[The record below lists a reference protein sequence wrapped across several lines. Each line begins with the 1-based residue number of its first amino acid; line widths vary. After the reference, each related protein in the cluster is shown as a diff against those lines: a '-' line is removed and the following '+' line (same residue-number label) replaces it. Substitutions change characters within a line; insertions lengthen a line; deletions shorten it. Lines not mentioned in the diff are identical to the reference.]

1 MDSNDRDFD
10 CNRENK
16 AESSDMLYN
25 DRSHEYSL
33 PAAPGHI
40 EVPMSTCN
48 TSTNPTF
55 SAKPRHMAEL
65 RDAILAYPSIEE
77 VRRRDIA
84 SALRCL
90 AKGLHRPLDM
100 ISTDPAQLRGL
111 LANTTPAMAGFKSG
125 RWNNIRS
132 LTQQALAHVG
142 VVTVPSHAR
151 ATLSPA
157 WKALLEPLT
166 TYGDRYKLSRLG
178 RYCTDAG
185 IEPATVDDA
194 VLAGFRDDLRTA
206 SLVSSPDRLHRDAI
220 TAWNRGMA
228 ASSAWPQTSLTVP
241 DNRDTYAIPWTDLP
255 ASLKADVDAWL
266 RCLAGTDL
274 MAESDFEPLRQAS
287 LQTREKQ
294 IHLVVSALVRQG
306 EDPSGLRS
314 LADIVVPARVAK
326 VLAFF
331 WERADKKPSVHGNQI
346 AGVVRSIAKH
356 WVKVSREDL
365 DRLKSMAR
373 NITPKKKQAGM
384 TKRNK
389 ERLRPL
395 KVPRSMHQLKS
406 LPAVMRDEV
415 LHAGVP
421 TVGLARQMQ
430 TAVAIQVLLLMPMR
444 IKNLAALQVGKHILI
459 GRRGDVT
466 VFLDDDEVKNGVP
479 AECGLPRPAAELIN
493 LYLSHYRPLLDDT
506 GSNAL
511 FPGQAVGGVK
521 SCEGLRHQIKRCLR
535 IRCGLEANPHLFRH
549 LTAMVIL
556 RANPGAYGL
565 VQAVLGHKKITTTQA
580 YYCGM
585 EVDAAFGHYHGLL
598 GDAAQVPL
606 PKATTKKS
614 PGPKAKPPSPK
625 KPSGPKHPL
634 GDDR

>member
-1 MDSNDRDFD
+1 
-10 CNRENK
+10 
-16 AESSDMLYN
+16 
-25 DRSHEYSL
+25 
-33 PAAPGHI
+33 
-40 EVPMSTCN
+40 
-48 TSTNPTF
+48 
-55 SAKPRHMAEL
+55 MAEL
-65 RDAILAYPSIEE
+65 RDAILADPSIEE

-151 ATLSPA
+151 AELSPA
-157 WKALLEPLT
+157 WKALLQPLT

-185 IEPATVDDA
+185 IEPAAVDDA

-228 ASSAWPQTSLTVP
+228 ASSTWPETSLTVP

-255 ASLKADVDAWL
+255 ASLKADVDAWVD
-266 RCLAGTDL
+266 RLAGTDL
-274 MAESDFEPLRQAS
+274 MADSDFDPLKPAS
-287 LQTREKQ
+287 VQTRRKQ
-294 IHLVVSALVRQG
+294 IHLFVSALVRQG
-306 EDPSGLRS
+306 EDPTSLRT
-314 LADIVVPARVAK
+314 LADVVVPERVAK
-326 VLAFF
+326 ALAFF
-331 WERADKKPSVHGNQI
+331 RKRAGKKQSVHGGQVV
-346 AGVVRSIAKH
+346 GVVRSIAKH
-356 WVKVSREDL
+356 WVQASQEDL
-365 DRLKSMAR
+365 DRLKPMAR
-373 NITPKKKQAGM
+373 QITAKHTGM
-384 TKRNK
+384 SKRNK

-395 KVPRSMHQLKS
+395 KVQRTLHRLLT

-421 TVGLARQMQ
+421 AVGLALQLQ
-430 TAVAIQVLLLMPMR
+430 TAVAIQLLLLVPMR
-444 IKNLAALQVGKHILI
+444 IKNLAALQVGTHILI
-459 GRRGDVT
+459 GRRGDMTLV
-466 VFLDDDEVKNGVP
+466 LDDDEVKNGVP

-521 SCEGLRHQIKRCLR
+521 SCEGLRHQIKRCIR
-535 IRCGLEANPHLFRH
+535 IRCGLESNPHLFRH
-549 LTAMVIL
+549 LSAMMML
-556 RANPGAYGL
+556 RDNPGAYGQ
-565 VQAVLGHKKITTTQA
+565 VQAVLGHKKINTTQA
-580 YYCGM
+580 FYCGM
-585 EVDAAFGHYHGLL
+585 EVDAAFGHYHDLL
-598 GDAAQVPL
+598 GRVTDAAEVPL
-606 PKATTKKS
+606 SKATTKKS
-614 PGPKAKPPSPK
+614 PGPNAKPPSPK
-625 KPSGPKHPL
+625 KPSGPKRPR